1 MGKII
6 KKCISIVLALAMTI
20 TILPISS
27 ISSFADQISKKGSKS
42 PSESQTLATT
52 ATTYKYEKVSK
63 IDSTTDNYLIVY
75 GNNNVALNNKGNS
88 DENDTSVSI
97 SKRSDDYYDIT
108 NVDNTIL
115 WNFSKTVSSST
126 SGVKISN
133 KLENKLQ
140 VNKSSISMNRKGDD
154 LVVTKNGDD
163 FNIYFDYSLSKY
175 NNYLKYNGTKFIGE
189 NIKNI
194 NITELTYKMTIYKQI
209 PITVNYTY
217 TFTQPT
223 KTVYNLGQSLDL
235 TGGKITKSGDN
246 GATQDVSL
254 TEEGVEVTGFDS
266 SSVGEKTIPVKYE
279 DQTFTF
285 KVEVKDSTITSVD
298 PTIPDDADYPNQGSV
313 RVTKD
318 VTEDTKAS
326 FDSTGLARIELGVT
340 GVPSKKGVDAVL
352 VFDRSSSMNTIVSG
366 TNKTRAQ
373 VAKEA
378 SIKFIE
384 EVLKDNADGSYSN
397 NRIAIVTFNDEA
409 TRLVELS
416 DKKDILEDAI
426 NSLDNN
432 VRRGNTNYDAG
443 VNSAYDI
450 LNTAK
455 KQSGYNRE
463 QAVLFLSDGAPQNG
477 YNDYKKIDWYGEVD
491 CTYQDLVKNK
501 VNKEHKYST
510 NVKNLPA
517 TMYTVGFG
525 LANYSGFTKEQT
537 EKILRDWMAS
547 SEDTFYSVQRASEL
561 DDAFVNIGTA
571 IRKAGTN
578 ASVTD
583 KMGNSFDLQMGQQY
597 PSGVTQATFPSDFD
611 TTIKVLSYKLDSEGK
626 RTNQVTTK
634 ETVTFSK
641 DGKTATSDKKSDTNI
656 IVDNKIVAKNFTYD
670 LSTETFTWTIGD
682 ITEEEIVL
690 SYPVYLTGSMEG
702 TREAGNY
709 DTNESAKLNYTN
721 INNKPWEKTFY
732 KPSLPWKS
740 ANVKIEYYLVN
751 KEGQPIN
758 SAGTVIPYE
767 YRKIISSETKA
778 LTKGQNIDI
787 KASDNIPNG
796 YKLHNNDAFY
806 KITGVGQIGAV
817 RTYSDNDNSTKVSEN
832 DSPYTTSWVAFG
844 VMTSTDL
851 TPDSIVLDYG
861 KPITFNVLAND
872 GLKDISLNGI
882 AKQDGTTIETELNTG
897 VSEKH
902 HDEFIETAKEE
913 FGEAKVKNNTGDVTY
928 TLSKYMSGIDKFYY
942 EVKGTTTNKEGKE
955 DDFYKYSSISVIP
968 ATSVYYEDNFGD
980 ASTNIDG
987 TTNGIIFNG
996 KNWTTVI
1003 DEKYNTSGKEE
1014 QDSNQGSGATY
1025 GQDSSYANDTTFSY
1039 GSARVATAEKGKP
1052 ASAKFTF
1059 KGTGFEIISRT
1070 DNNTGT
1076 MNVKV
1081 YNSSNTLVKNI
1092 PVNTVYEK
1100 SNGVLYQIPVISI
1113 TDLPYDQYKVIITVT
1128 ASTDS
1133 QGVTKSSTVYIDG
1146 IRLYNPIK
1154 QDGEDATEAN
1164 KQYKNDKEAN
1174 EVVKE
1179 LRNLLLTKGDLK
1191 SGTDTT
1197 GIVFVDSKGNTS
1209 TIKDYE
1215 DFGPNNEVY
1224 LSKGNSIG
1232 FKLKS
1237 STPASVKIGAKAP
1250 DGTATKVTIGSNSN
1264 SSKEFTL
1271 NTATSMYYDVTDS
1284 IVFDEN
1290 NQAYLVITNTG
1301 DNDAIVSLSKIKFT
1315 YHEKPEIKP
1324 SIVSNEEVG
1333 QYTIKMTLSRNNV
1346 EDTDSSTGSND
1357 TEDKTE
1363 SDVQDNSIEKPS
1375 NDKNNTLDK
1384 VVNTINNI
1392 FSKWFK

>member
-163 FNIYFDYSLSKY
+163 FNIYFDYSFSKY

-352 VFDRSSSMNTIVSG
+352 VFDRSSSMNTIVSR

-384 EVLKDNADGSYSN
+384 KVLEDNADGSSSN
-397 NRIAIVTFNDEA
+397 NRIAIVTFNDKA
-409 TRLVELS
+409 RTLVALS
-416 DKKDILEDAI
+416 DDKTTLENAI
-426 NSLDNN
+426 NSLSNT
-432 VRRGNTNYDAG
+432 VQSGNTNYDAG
-443 VNSAYDI
+443 VNSAYNI

-455 KQSGYNRE
+455 SQSGYDRE

-477 YNDYKKIDWYGEVD
+477 YNDYNVRGDSQRYHD
-491 CTYQDLVKNK
+491 ATYQELVNHG
-501 VNKEHKYST
+501 VAKEHKYST

-547 SEDTFYSVQRASEL
+547 SEDTFYSVQSASEL

-682 ITEEEIVL
+682 ITEEDIVL

-721 INNKPWEKTFY
+721 INNKPWEKEFA
-732 KPSLPWKS
+732 KPYLPWKS

-751 KEGQPIN
+751 KDGQPIN

-778 LTKGQNIDI
+778 LTKGENVDI

-796 YKLHNNDAFY
+796 YKLHNKDAFY
-806 KITGVGQIGAV
+806 KITGVGQVGAV
-817 RTYSDNDNSTKVSEN
+817 RTYSDNDKSTKVSEN

-882 AKQDGTTIETELNTG
+882 AKQDGTTIDTELNTG
-897 VSEKH
+897 VLENHNDK
-902 HDEFIETAKEE
+902 FIETAKEE
-913 FGEAKVKNNTGDVTY
+913 FGEAKVKNNNGDVTY

-942 EVKGTTTNKEGKE
+942 EVKGRTTNKEGKE

-968 ATSVYYEDNFGD
+968 ATSVYYEDNFGSD
-980 ASTNIDG
+980 NPDG
-987 TTNGIIFNG
+987 TNGIIFG
-996 KNWTTVI
+996 GGWTVAEDTS
-1003 DEKYNTSGKEE
+1003 YNTTGKEE
-1014 QDSNQGSGATY
+1014 QDSNQGSDATY
-1025 GQDSSYANDTTFSY
+1025 GKDSSYSNDGTFSY
-1039 GSARVATAEKGKP
+1039 GSAHVVTAKDGKSATAEFKFKGK
-1052 ASAKFTF
+1052 
-1059 KGTGFEIISRT
+1059 GFDLISRT
-1070 DNNTGT
+1070 DNNTGW
-1076 MNVKV
+1076 MKVRV
-1081 YNSSNTLVKNI
+1081 YNSDGKLVKNI
-1092 PVNTVYEK
+1092 ARNTVYETE
-1100 SNGVLYQIPVISI
+1100 GGILYQIPVV
-1113 TDLPYDQYKVIITVT
+1113 TVNNLTYGEYRVVITVSE
-1128 ASTDS
+1128 STNS
-1133 QGVTKSSTVYIDG
+1133 AGKTTPSTVYIDG
-1146 IRLYNPIK
+1146 IRIYDPID
-1154 QDGEDATEAN
+1154 QNREDATEAN
-1164 KQYKNDKEAN
+1164 AQYKNDKEAN
-1174 EVVKE
+1174 AVIKE
-1179 LRNLLLTKGDLK
+1179 IRNLLLDKNSLTA
-1191 SGTDTT
+1191 GTNAN
-1197 GIVFVDSKGNTS
+1197 GIVFVDSTGDTTEISNY
-1209 TIKDYE
+1209 KDL
-1215 DFGPNNEVY
+1215 GPNNEVY
-1224 LSKGNSIG
+1224 LSDGNSIG

-1237 STPASVKIGAKAP
+1237 STPSSIKIGIKAP
-1250 DGTATKVTIGSNSN
+1250 SGSTEVAIGSDAESTMDFKLNS
-1264 SSKEFTL
+1264 
-1271 NTATSMYYDVTDS
+1271 ATDMYYDVTKA

-1290 NQAYLVITNTG
+1290 GEAYVVITNIG
-1301 DNDAIVSLSKIKFT
+1301 NSKAIVSLTNIKFT
-1315 YHEKPEIKP
+1315 YDEAPATQP
-1324 SIVSNEEVG
+1324 SILSNTEVG
-1333 QYTIKMTLSRNNV
+1333 EYTVKMTLSRNNV
-1346 EDTDSSTGSND
+1346 EDTDSSTGSNN
-1357 TEDKTE
+1357 TEDKIE
-1363 SDVQDNSIEKPS
+1363 DNAQDKPNEKPS
-1375 NDKNNTLDK
+1375 NDKKNTLDK
-1384 VVNTINNI
+1384 VVNTIKNTINNV